1 MKVGASIVY
10 LLEKNLFRLRGTPT
24 MHENPPTIRR
34 LVLPFIVAVAGFFGT
49 SYIGYLA
56 IEDLV
61 SNQRKE
67 AQARSTVVELQNL
80 ISLAV
85 GAETGQRGFIL
96 TGKDYYLKPY
106 RAAVEAMPQT
116 LARLRQSFNGDPA
129 QLARLASFE
138 EFQKNKF
145 AELAQSIDVRKISGF
160 DAAQKIVLTD
170 QGRNYM
176 QQMRADVKAMTLG
189 ENQKLE
195 RRIASANQ
203 SAASAIQTIIITG
216 IANAGLLFLLSWSCA
231 PTPGRVWRRRAK
243 SRKHRTSSTATTTNR
258 RR

>member
-1 MKVGASIVY
+1 MHNPIALDEAACRSSAGMKCLRYMAGCDANHCSNRPAELSCFSVISMVLVLIECNYARTSSMKVGATIVY

-24 MHENPPTIRR
+24 MHDNPPTIRR

-106 RAAVEAMPQT
+106 RT
-116 LARLRQSFNGDPA
+116 
-129 QLARLASFE
+129 
-138 EFQKNKF
+138 
-145 AELAQSIDVRKISGF
+145 
-160 DAAQKIVLTD
+160 
-170 QGRNYM
+170 
-176 QQMRADVKAMTLG
+176 
-189 ENQKLE
+189 
-195 RRIASANQ
+195 
-203 SAASAIQTIIITG
+203 
-216 IANAGLLFLLSWSCA
+216 
-231 PTPGRVWRRRAK
+231 
-243 SRKHRTSSTATTTNR
+243 
-258 RR
+258 